1 MKRKGFT
8 LIELIVVIAIIG
20 ILAAILIPALTGYA
34 RRAKITSSNQSAKN
48 IHNGINLAITEMSS
62 ADISVAHL
70 NGSKISFT
78 GADVQ
83 DIVDEELTFHDA
95 TSQANI
101 TKIMYSKAYQYFS
114 DIVKV
119 DNFTYILNDEQCF
132 AVGTMQKNFPG
143 SYPIAI
149 GPDDYEAVI
158 KNGETWTSVIA
169 IEYSTG
175 ERP

>member
-34 RRAKITSSNQSAKN
+34 RRAKITSSNQSAKS
-48 IHNGINLAITEMSS
+48 IHNGINLAITELS
-62 ADISVAHL
+62 ASDISVAHL

-83 DIVDEELTFHDA
+83 DIVDEGLTMHDA
-95 TSQANI
+95 TSEANI
-101 TKIMYSKAYQYFS
+101 TKLMYAKAHQYFS

-119 DNFTYILNDEQCF
+119 DTFTYMLTEEQCF
-132 AVGTMQKNFPG
+132 AVGTMQKNYPG

-149 GPDDYEAVI
+149 GPDDYEHVI